1 MTVVYN
7 AQYSCT
13 RLVLSGGDIFL
24 QAYKVANQQPDCTVS
39 YPARPEQAFSATRY
53 LVACWPN
60 LVHCLAL
67 KKKQCHLT
75 RKDRTFPKQ
84 KAGTLNNIYV
94 GLGGGGWIQFFLA
107 RHATRRKKPS
117 ILLKLQELDN
127 SQQKSDIR
135 IWKWS
140 KKNTQNPDTQFI
152 FICCIMCVLMFLL

>member
-94 GLGGGGWIQFFLA
+94 GLGGGLNTIFFGPSRNEKKKA
-107 RHATRRKKPS
+107 EHFIKITRTGQLTAKVSHTDMKM
-117 ILLKLQELDN
+117 K
-127 SQQKSDIR
+127 
-135 IWKWS
+135 
-140 KKNTQNPDTQFI
+140 
-152 FICCIMCVLMFLL
+152 